1 MEKHKELWVYLE
13 IKNNGIIENVGLELL
28 SEGRI
33 LADRLG
39 CSLTGIVIGDKTESA
54 VDQAKLYG
62 TDSVIVANGSEYR
75 DCSTEAYVHVLFE
88 LASKYSPDVILIGA
102 TTNGRDMAPRL
113 AARLRTGL
121 TADCTGL
128 DVDEQTGKILWTRP
142 AFSGNLMATII
153 CRDHM
158 PQMGTVRPGVF
169 RKAQIGERE
178 GFKVRNEY
186 IRFPADRVRT
196 ELLKV
201 IRDYAEDIVN
211 LENAEIIVS
220 GGRGVKG
227 KEGFKLIGEL
237 AETIGGEIGASRA
250 AVEEGWISRSHQVGQ
265 TGSTVAPKIYIA
277 CGISGAIQHQA
288 GMSRADKII
297 AINID
302 PEAPIFKIA
311 DYGVVGDLFTVI
323 PALIAEIKKYKTYE
337 NQESRSNIS

>member
-1 MEKHKELWVYLE
+1 MMEKRKELWVYLE
-13 IKNNGIIENVGLELL
+13 TRHNGIIENVGLELL

-39 CSLTGIVIGDKTESA
+39 CSLVGVVIGDKTERA
-54 VDQAKLYG
+54 VDQARLYG
-62 TDSVIVANGSEYR
+62 ADSAIVVDAPEYM
-75 DCSTEAYVHVLFE
+75 DYSTEAYVHALFE
-88 LASKYSPDVILIGA
+88 LVSKYTPDVILIGA
-102 TTNGRDMAPRL
+102 TTDGRDMAPRL

-128 DVDEQTGKILWTRP
+128 DVDKETGKILWTRP

-169 RKAQIGERE
+169 RKEQVGARE
-178 GFKVRNEY
+178 GFNVRHE
-186 IRFPADRVRT
+186 IISFPAECART
-196 ELLKV
+196 QLLKV
-201 IRDYAEDIVN
+201 IRDFAEDTAD

-227 KEGFKLIGEL
+227 KEGFKLISEL
-237 AETIGGEIGASRA
+237 AEAIGGEVGASRA

-265 TGSTVAPKIYIA
+265 TGSTVAPKVYIA

-311 DYGVVGDLFTVI
+311 DYGIVGDLFAVI
-323 PALIAEIKKYKTYE
+323 PALIAEIKKYRTHE
-337 NQESRSNIS
+337 T